1 MDISQNNIGYFPQ
14 MLICDKHSSVEL
26 NSDFTLPDYQPE
38 IRKMLSTRA
47 IILPQSEFL
56 GNGNAEIQGE
66 VNYKI
71 TYLGADGGLY
81 CSTLSDKY
89 GFNASLDFNSHSVN
103 NDDITLIPSCK
114 VENIGTRVLG
124 PRKLNIRT
132 KLDCRVLGFSPS
144 LYSPNLVGAH
154 NKSTIEN
161 RIFET
166 NCINIKRSAKES
178 LILNDF
184 LSFDTTNDNIRII
197 DCNSNAIFNECTA
210 SSDKIQVKGD
220 AVLKIL
226 YCNESES
233 SHPLSAI
240 KKIPFSC
247 ELICPGV
254 NSLFECTAHG
264 VCYDERFDFS
274 ENGVGVELT
283 LSLSAIA
290 QRNES
295 VKYIADAYSTEKVCE
310 NSKGELS
317 CLNAIRCCS
326 GNLTQNDVFSLED
339 TKLSRDIKIVDVTA
353 KSNIN
358 EFALENGKFI
368 FKGMN
373 DYQLLYSLEDEYSSI
388 TISTPIKYEV
398 DTRIALDASEK
409 YKWRAEANV
418 SSVRA
423 RLDGERL
430 FVDCELNMSVMLN
443 CENKIELLSEM
454 IFGEYL
460 KKPSGDIL
468 LCYPDKEAT
477 VWTVA
482 KQYGE
487 PQKNIRTKNS
497 IPENED
503 QIKKR
508 YLII

>member
-14 MLICDKHSSVEL
+14 MLICDKYSSVEL

-38 IRKMLSTRA
+38 IRKLLSTRA
-47 IILPQSEFL
+47 VILPQSEFL
-56 GNGNAEIQGE
+56 SNGNAEIQGE

-89 GFNASLDFNSHSVN
+89 SFSSSLDFNSYSVN
-103 NDDITLIPSCK
+103 SDEVTLIPSCK
-114 VENIGTRVLG
+114 VESISARVLG
-124 PRKLNIRT
+124 PRKLNVRT
-132 KLDCRVLGFSPS
+132 KLDCRLLGFSPS
-144 LYSPNLVGAH
+144 LYLPNLVGAH

-184 LSFDTTNDNIRII
+184 LSFDTPIDNVRII
-197 DCNSNAIFNECTA
+197 DCNSNAVFNECVA

-226 YCNESES
+226 YCNETES
-233 SHPLSAI
+233 SHPLSVV

-247 ELICPGV
+247 ELLCPGV
-254 NSLFECTAHG
+254 NSLFECTANG
-264 VCYDERFDFS
+264 VCFDERFDFG

-290 QRNES
+290 QRNET

-310 NSKGELS
+310 NSSSELS
-317 CLNAIRCCS
+317 VLNAVRRCF

-339 TKLSRDIKIVDVTA
+339 IKLSRDGKIVDVTA

-368 FKGMN
+368 FKGTN
-373 DYQLLYSLEDEYSSI
+373 DYQILYSLEDEYASM
-388 TISTPIKYEV
+388 TISSPIKYE
-398 DTRIALDASEK
+398 LDVRNAFNVSEDF
-409 YKWRAEANV
+409 KWRAEANA

-423 RLDGERL
+423 RHDGERL

-454 IFGEYL
+454 VFGEYL
-460 KKPSGDIL
+460 KKPCGDIL
-468 LCYPDKEAT
+468 LCYPEKEAT
-477 VWTVA
+477 VWSVA

-487 PQKNIRTKNS
+487 PQKNIRAKNS
-497 IPENED
+497 IPESEE

>member
-1 MDISQNNIGYFPQ
+1 MDNSQNNIGYFPQ

-38 IRKMLSTRA
+38 IRRLLTSRA
-47 IILPQSEFL
+47 VILPQSEFL
-56 GNGNAEIQGE
+56 GNGNAEIQGDI
-66 VNYKI
+66 NYKI
-71 TYLGADGGLY
+71 TYLGADGSVY
-81 CSTLSDKY
+81 CATLSDKY
-89 GFNASLDFNSHSVN
+89 GLTASLDFTSHSVN
-103 NDDITLIPSCK
+103 SDDIALIPSCK

-124 PRKLNIRT
+124 PRKLNIRA

-166 NCINIKRSAKES
+166 TCINIKRSESKS

-184 LSFDTTNDNIRII
+184 ISLDTSSDNIRII
-197 DCNSNAIFNECTA
+197 DCYSNVIFNECSA
-210 SSDKIQVKGD
+210 ANDKIYVKGES
-220 AVLKIL
+220 VLKIL
-226 YCNESES
+226 YCNEGENT
-233 SHPLSAI
+233 HPLSMI

-247 ELICPGV
+247 EMYASGV
-254 NSLFECTAHG
+254 TSLFECTARG
-264 VCYDERFDFS
+264 VCFDERFDFS
-274 ENGVGVELT
+274 ENGVAVDIT

-295 VKYIADAYSTEKVCE
+295 VKYISDAYSTEKLCQ
-310 NSKGELS
+310 NSNSELS
-317 CLNAIRCCS
+317 ILNTVRCCC

-339 TKLSRDIKIVDVTA
+339 INLSRDVKIIDIIG

-358 EFALENGKFI
+358 ELAIENGKLI
-368 FKGMN
+368 FKGSN
-373 DYQLLYSLEDEYSSI
+373 DYQVVYALEEEYSSL
-388 TISTPIKYEV
+388 TINAPIKYEL
-398 DTRIALDASEK
+398 DTRSAINVEK
-409 YKWRAEANV
+409 DFKWQVESNV

-423 RLDGERL
+423 RHDGERL
-430 FVDCELNMSVMLN
+430 FVDCELNLNVILN
-443 CENKIELLSEM
+443 CLNKLELLNEM

-460 KKPSGDIL
+460 KKPCGEIL
-468 LCYPDKEAT
+468 LCYPDKDAT
-477 VWTVA
+477 VWSVA

-497 IPENED
+497 ISETEE